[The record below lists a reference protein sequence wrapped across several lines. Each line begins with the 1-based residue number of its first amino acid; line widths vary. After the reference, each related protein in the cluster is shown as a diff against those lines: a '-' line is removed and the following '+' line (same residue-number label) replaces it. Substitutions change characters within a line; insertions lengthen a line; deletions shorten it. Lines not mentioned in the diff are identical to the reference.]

1 MHKHTP
7 FAVAFHRVEEMSGL
21 CDCVNCVIYLL
32 CVVVYSVILQK
43 FREKKEKRKQE
54 EKVGFFFGGVKVD
67 LSHFS
72 KAEK

>member
-7 FAVAFHRVEEMSGL
+7 FVVPFRRVEEMSGL

-43 FREKKEKRKQE
+43 FRGKKEKRKQE
-54 EKVGFFFGGVKVD
+54 EKAGFFLGGK
-67 LSHFS
+67 S
-72 KAEK
+72 